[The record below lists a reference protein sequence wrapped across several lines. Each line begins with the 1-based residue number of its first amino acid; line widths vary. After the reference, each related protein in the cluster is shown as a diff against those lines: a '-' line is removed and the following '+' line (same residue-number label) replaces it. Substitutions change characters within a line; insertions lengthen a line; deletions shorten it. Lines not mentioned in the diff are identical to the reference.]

1 MKNTKKFTEQ
11 QNPNTL
17 DVDNMNVL
25 DIIRQINKEDKTVIT
40 AISKILNNLECLIED
55 VILKLQSGGRLFYIG
70 SGTSG
75 RLGILDAVE
84 CPPTFS
90 TEPSMVQ
97 GIIAGGSAALLR
109 SIEGAEDNIDAG
121 ESIIRENIIN
131 ENDIVIGISASS
143 TTPFVLGALQ
153 ESKKL
158 GATTGLIVCNKSP
171 DITFIDHII
180 RAITGPEVIT
190 GSTRMKAGT
199 ATKMILNIIS
209 TTTMIKLNKTYGN
222 LMVDLKAM
230 NKKLWDR
237 ASRIITQI
245 TGIDY
250 NDAMD
255 YLKLANGEVKPA
267 VVMIKKGCDYEDSLI
282 LLKKVNGNLRL
293 IIENKIE

>member
-40 AISKILNNLECLIED
+40 AISKILNHLESLIED

-109 SIEGAEDNIDAG
+109 SIEGAEDNIDALYG
-121 ESIIRENIIN
+121 SNIFR
-131 ENDIVIGISASS
+131 
-143 TTPFVLGALQ
+143 FV
-153 ESKKL
+153 
-158 GATTGLIVCNKSP
+158 C
-171 DITFIDHII
+171 F
-180 RAITGPEVIT
+180 
-190 GSTRMKAGT
+190 
-199 ATKMILNIIS
+199 
-209 TTTMIKLNKTYGN
+209 Y
-222 LMVDLKAM
+222 
-230 NKKLWDR
+230 
-237 ASRIITQI
+237 
-245 TGIDY
+245 
-250 NDAMD
+250 
-255 YLKLANGEVKPA
+255 
-267 VVMIKKGCDYEDSLI
+267 
-282 LLKKVNGNLRL
+282 
-293 IIENKIE
+293 